1 MPVNSVQFWR
11 TMWLFNN
18 QTFLTCNMS
27 QPFFSAIKMHQCH
40 LTTFRTCSPLVL
52 LPSSIIFTI
61 CFSSTTIQNSDSKVA
76 FTIRFSFIC
85 IFYGGTHIWSYNC
98 TIDLSGD
105 TEKNPGLRSSSSQNS
120 SICHWNLNSITEH
133 SYVQI
138 SLLKAHLSIHKFH
151 IRNLFVRNITRPQC
165 SFTWCQFGKTGL
177 WISPIRSNIK
187 GLVYVSNSEIP
198 FHWKY

>member
-27 QPFFSAIKMHQCH
+27 QPFFSDIKMHQCH

-61 CFSSTTIQNSDSKVA
+61 VSPPRQFRILILKLHLQLGFHSFVSFTAVHIFGHIIVQSIWAVIPRRTRDS
-76 FTIRFSFIC
+76 
-85 IFYGGTHIWSYNC
+85 
-98 TIDLSGD
+98 
-105 TEKNPGLRSSSSQNS
+105 GLVLL
-120 SICHWNLNSITEH
+120 NLNSITKH

-151 IRNLFVRNITRPQC
+151 IPNLFVRNITRPSVPLHGANLERQ
-165 SFTWCQFGKTGL
+165 GYE
-177 WISPIRSNIK
+177 
-187 GLVYVSNSEIP
+187 LVPSEAT
-198 FHWKY
+198 

>member
-151 IRNLFVRNITRPQC
+151 IPNLFVRNITRPSVPLHGANLERQ
-165 SFTWCQFGKTGL
+165 GYE
-177 WISPIRSNIK
+177 
-187 GLVYVSNSEIP
+187 LVPSEAT
-198 FHWKY
+198 